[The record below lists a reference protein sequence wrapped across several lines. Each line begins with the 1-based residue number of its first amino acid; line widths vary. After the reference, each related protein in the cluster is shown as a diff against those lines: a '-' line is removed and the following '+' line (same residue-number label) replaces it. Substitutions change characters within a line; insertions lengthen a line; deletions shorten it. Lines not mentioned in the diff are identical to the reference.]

1 MLSRAGTFAPFSS
14 SSAKDQPETWAA
26 GKRPAQ
32 PRVGRAGAGGRGR
45 RRRGMILASILVLIG
60 LLALA
65 VGSYVFFVQAEAA
78 GVSAL
83 ADQQQARL
91 AAESGLEEVTA
102 VLRAEGH
109 NVRAWF
115 DVPQRWRHALVWGEG
130 FDRESDPVRKYG
142 SRKELLEPGSRP
154 PPAWRYSMVA
164 PAWDQPPGTIRFGL
178 TPESARL
185 NVNNASPEQLAQLM
199 TPLLGELG
207 IENPQDLINALLD
220 WREPGSRPRPGGARD
235 EYYNT
240 LKPPYNCKGGPL
252 DTVEEMLLIRGF
264 SAAVLY
270 GEDVNRNGILDANED
285 DGEASFPEYDNAD
298 GVLNPG
304 LAPFLTVYSRELD
317 TALDN
322 KPRINLN
329 GDAASITAQ
338 IAQLLPNGELS
349 DATIAF
355 IAQLKQ
361 QNFNFA
367 RLASPADLY
376 VGAASELPSEEG
388 EEGPPPIPPE
398 LGNSPVTLE
407 ELPWLMDRFST
418 RPAQQANQPIVGLI
432 NINAAPA
439 RVLAVI
445 PGMPP
450 QAVAAIISTRAT
462 LEAEQLRT
470 TAWPLVA
477 GAVDA
482 ATFRRIA
489 PHITTKVHQFHVE
502 IVGYS
507 DHNRVSRRL
516 EWLIEMIGPLAQVRY
531 TRDLTNLGLA
541 WPVDEDTVVTTL
553 R

>member
-1 MLSRAGTFAPFSS
+1 M
-14 SSAKDQPETWAA
+14 QPPASVVPRFWAA
-26 GKRPAQ
+26 PPPPPPPHAPAYAARPD
-32 PRVGRAGAGGRGR
+32 R
-45 RRRGMILASILVLIG
+45 RRRAVILATVLVLIG
-60 LLALA
+60 LLVLA
-65 VGSYVFFVQAEAA
+65 VGGYVFFVQAEAG
-78 GVSAL
+78 GVRAI
-83 ADQQQARL
+83 AEQQQARL

-102 VLRAEGH
+102 VLRADKH

-115 DVPQRWRHALVWGEG
+115 DVPQRFRHALVWGEG
-130 FDRESDPVRKYG
+130 FERESDPVRKLG
-142 SRKELLEPGSRP
+142 SRKELLQAGRRP
-154 PPAWRYSMVA
+154 PPAWRYSVVA
-164 PAWDQPPGTIRFGL
+164 PGWDQPPGTMRFGL
-178 TPESARL
+178 TPESAKL
-185 NVNNASPEQLAQLM
+185 NVNTATPEQLAQLL
-199 TPLLGELG
+199 TPLMADLG
-207 IENPQDLINALLD
+207 IENPLDLINALLD
-220 WREPGSRPRPGGARD
+220 WREPGANPRPGGARN

-252 DTVEEMLLIRGF
+252 DTIEELLLVKGF

-285 DGEASFPEYDNAD
+285 DGDASFPEYDNAD

-304 LAPFLTVYSRELD
+304 VAPFLTVYSREVD

-329 GDAASITAQ
+329 GDAAAIAAQ

-355 IAQLKQ
+355 LMQLKQ
-361 QNFNFA
+361 QNFNFS

-376 VGAASELPSEEG
+376 VGGAVEAPAEG
-388 EEGPPPIPPE
+388 EEEGPSPIPDE
-398 LGNSPVTLE
+398 VRGSPVTLE
-407 ELPWLMDRFST
+407 ELPYLMDRFST
-418 RPAQQANQPIVGLI
+418 RPAGQANQPIGGLI

-445 PGMPP
+445 PGMTA
-450 QAVAAIISTRAT
+450 QAVAAIVSTRGT

-482 ATFRRIA
+482 PTFKRIA
-489 PHITTKVHQFHVE
+489 PHITTKAHQFHVE

-507 DHNRVSRRL
+507 DHNKVSRRL
-516 EWLIEMIGPLAQVRY
+516 EWVIEMVGPLAQVKY
-531 TRDLTNLGLA
+531 HRDLTNLGLA
-541 WPVDEDTVVTTL
+541 WPVDADTVVTTL

>member
-1 MLSRAGTFAPFSS
+1 
-14 SSAKDQPETWAA
+14 
-26 GKRPAQ
+26 
-32 PRVGRAGAGGRGR
+32 VV
-45 RRRGMILASILVLIG
+45 LATVLVLVG

-83 ADQQQARL
+83 AEQQQARL
-91 AAESGLEEVTA
+91 ATESGLEEVTA
-102 VLRAEGH
+102 VLRVERH

-115 DVPQRWRHALVWGEG
+115 DVPQRWRHVLVWGEG
-130 FDRESDPVRKYG
+130 FERESDPVRKYG
-142 SRKELLEPGSRP
+142 SRKELLRPDSRP
-154 PPAWRYSMVA
+154 SPAWRYSVVA
-164 PAWDQPPGTIRFGL
+164 PAWDQPPGMMRFGL
-178 TPESARL
+178 TPESAKL
-185 NVNNASPEQLAQLM
+185 NVNTATPEQLAQLM

-220 WREPGSRPRPGGARD
+220 WREPGTAPRPGGARN

-252 DTVEEMLLIRGF
+252 DTLEELLLVRGF

-285 DGEASFPEYDNAD
+285 DGEGSFPEYDNAD

-329 GDAASITAQ
+329 GDAAYLAAR
-338 IAQLLPNGELS
+338 IAELLPNGELS
-349 DATIAF
+349 EATIAF
-355 IAQLKQ
+355 LMRLKE

-376 VGAASELPSEEG
+376 VGGAFEPPEEGG
-388 EEGPPPIPPE
+388 EEGPSPIPEE
-398 LGNSPVTLE
+398 LRDSPVTLE

-418 RPAQQANQPIVGLI
+418 RPAQQANQPIAGLI

-445 PGMPP
+445 PGMTP
-450 QAVAAIISTRAT
+450 QAVAAIVSTRGT

-470 TAWPLVA
+470 TAWPLVT

-489 PHITTKVHQFHVE
+489 PHITTKAHQFHVE

-516 EWLIEMIGPLAQVRY
+516 EWVIEMVGPLAQIRY
-531 TRDLTNLGLA
+531 TRDLTNLGPA